1 MIAIRPR
8 PKPSPRSS
16 RSRSPRALRRAA
28 LVCLLV
34 LTPVLGASGCGLS
47 AELDRESNPERTPE
61 PSPSLAAVPPTPAPA
76 LTPAPAASRSSPLSL
91 PEPSSTVLDQQAES
105 CPKSG
110 LRFAADQGDAAM
122 GLRAMG
128 LDVTNCGDEPY
139 KLNGY
144 PAVTVLDAS
153 GDPFPGVRTV
163 EGTDQV
169 SMAPEDPGPRP
180 ITLAP
185 GESAHAALYWR
196 MNNTSGVYLR
206 VAPKKGDDTV
216 TVKPPYPLDIGPENI
231 LGTTAW
237 QPAPDR

>member
-1 MIAIRPR
+1 MITTRTGPF
-8 PKPSPRSS
+8 
-16 RSRSPRALRRAA
+16 RRAA

-34 LTPVLGASGCGLS
+34 LTPALGASGCGLS
-47 AELDRESNPERTPE
+47 AELDRESNPERRPTPT
-61 PSPSLAAVPPTPAPA
+61 PSLAVVPPSPTPVASEPAP
-76 LTPAPAASRSSPLSL
+76 TPSPTVPGLQTEGCPA
-91 PEPSSTVLDQQAES
+91 
-105 CPKSG
+105 SG

-139 KLNGY
+139 ELNGY
-144 PAVTVLDAS
+144 PAITVLDGS
-153 GDPFPGVRTV
+153 GDPFPGLKTV

-180 ITLAP
+180 LTLAP

-206 VAPKKGDDTV
+206 VAPEKGDDTV
-216 TVKPPYPLDIGPENI
+216 TVRPPYPLDIGPENV

-237 QPAPDR
+237 RPSKRP

>member
-1 MIAIRPR
+1 MIATRARPF
-8 PKPSPRSS
+8 RS
-16 RSRSPRALRRAA
+16 AA
-28 LVCLLV
+28 LVCLLAV
-34 LTPVLGASGCGLS
+34 APVLGASGCGLS
-47 AELDRESNPERTPE
+47 AELDRERNPERTPTPTPSLAVVPPSPTPGPVTSE
-61 PSPSLAAVPPTPAPA
+61 PSPTPSPTVPGQQTEGC
-76 LTPAPAASRSSPLSL
+76 
-91 PEPSSTVLDQQAES
+91 PE
-105 CPKSG
+105 SG
-110 LRFAADQGDAAM
+110 LRFAADQGDAVM

-128 LDVTNCGDEPY
+128 LDVTNCADEPR

-144 PAVTVLDAS
+144 PAITVLDSS

-180 ITLAP
+180 LTLAP
-185 GESAHAALYWR
+185 GQSAHAALYWR

-216 TVKPPYPLDIGPENI
+216 TVRPPYPLDIGPENV

-237 QPAPDR
+237 QPSDRP

>member
-1 MIAIRPR
+1 MIATRTGPF
-8 PKPSPRSS
+8 RS
-16 RSRSPRALRRAA
+16 AA

-34 LTPVLGASGCGLS
+34 LTPALGASGCGLS
-47 AELDRESNPERTPE
+47 AELDRESNPERRPTPT
-61 PSPSLAAVPPTPAPA
+61 PTLAVVPPAPTPAPV
-76 LTPAPAASRSSPLSL
+76 TPTTPSP
-91 PEPSSTVLDQQAES
+91 TVPGQQAEG
-105 CPKSG
+105 CPASG

-139 KLNGY
+139 ELNGY
-144 PAVTVLDAS
+144 PAVTVLDGS
-153 GDPFPGVRTV
+153 GDPFPGVKTV

-169 SMAPEDPGPRP
+169 SMAPEDPGPRSL
-180 ITLAP
+180 TLAP

-216 TVKPPYPLDIGPENI
+216 TVRPPYPLDIGPENV

-237 QPAPDR
+237 QPSQAR

>member
-8 PKPSPRSS
+8 PF
-16 RSRSPRALRRAA
+16 RRAA

-47 AELDRESNPERTPE
+47 AELDREKNPERTPT
-61 PSPSLAAVPPTPAPA
+61 PSPSLAVVPPTP
-76 LTPAPAASRSSPLSL
+76 TPVA
-91 PEPSSTVLDQQAES
+91 PEPSPAVPGQQAEG
-105 CPKSG
+105 CPTSG

-128 LDVTNCGDEPY
+128 LDVTNCGDSPR

-144 PAVTVLDAS
+144 PAVTVLDGS
-153 GDPFPGVRTV
+153 GEPFPGVRTV

-180 ITLAP
+180 LTLAP

-206 VAPKKGDDTV
+206 VAPKEGDDTV
-216 TVKPPYPLDIGPENI
+216 TVRPPYPLDIGPENV

-237 QPAPDR
+237 QPSERR

>member
-8 PKPSPRSS
+8 P
-16 RSRSPRALRRAA
+16 LRRAA

-47 AELDRESNPERTPE
+47 AELDRESNPERTPTPTPSRPAPPPVSIEPLPSPAASE
-61 PSPSLAAVPPTPAPA
+61 PSPAVPG
-76 LTPAPAASRSSPLSL
+76 
-91 PEPSSTVLDQQAES
+91 QQAEG
-105 CPKSG
+105 CPESG

-139 KLNGY
+139 ELNGY
-144 PAVTVLDAS
+144 PAVTVLDGS
-153 GDPFPGVRTV
+153 GEAFPGVRTV
-163 EGTDQV
+163 QGTDQV

-180 ITLAP
+180 LTLAP

-216 TVKPPYPLDIGPENI
+216 TVRPPYPLDIGPENV

-237 QPAPDR
+237 QPSTRS

>member
-8 PKPSPRSS
+8 PFRST
-16 RSRSPRALRRAA
+16 ALA
-28 LVCLLV
+28 CLLV
-34 LTPVLGASGCGLS
+34 SVSVLGVSGCGLS
-47 AELDRESNPERTPE
+47 AELDREKNPERSPTPTPSPAVVAPSSPTPLSPPE
-61 PSPSLAAVPPTPAPA
+61 PSVSGPGL
-76 LTPAPAASRSSPLSL
+76 
-91 PEPSSTVLDQQAES
+91 QAEEG
-105 CPKSG
+105 CPASG

-128 LDVTNCGDEPY
+128 LDVTNCGDKPY

-144 PAVTVLDAS
+144 PAITVLDGS
-153 GDPFPGVRTV
+153 GDPFPGVRTA
-163 EGTDQV
+163 EGTDEV

-180 ITLAP
+180 LTLGP

-196 MNNTSGVYLR
+196 MHNTDGVYLR

-216 TVKPPYPLDIGPENI
+216 TVRPPYPLDIGPENV

-237 QPAPDR
+237 QPTT